1 MAMFGDLL
9 FQNGK
14 TVRGL
19 ASLTAALQRSEPQD
33 RAWISA
39 MQEQAFAL
47 AGEADRRTAMALADE
62 MIRNGQ

>member
-1 MAMFGDLL
+1 MFGDLL
-9 FQNGK
+9 FKNGK

-19 ASLTAALQRSEPQD
+19 ASLTAALQHAEPQD

>member
-1 MAMFGDLL
+1 MFGDLL

-19 ASLTAALQRSEPQD
+19 ASLTAALQRSGPKD
-33 RAWISA
+33 RNWIAS

-62 MIRNGQ
+62 MARNGQ